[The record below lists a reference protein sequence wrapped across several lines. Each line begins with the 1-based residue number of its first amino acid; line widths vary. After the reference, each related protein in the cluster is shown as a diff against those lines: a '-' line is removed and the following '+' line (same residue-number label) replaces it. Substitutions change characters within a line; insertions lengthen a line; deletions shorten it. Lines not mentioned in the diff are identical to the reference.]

1 MLLDLLAKALPEGY
15 QDVSVG
21 VATLYA
27 VIGFIVV
34 FVGIAFLIF
43 VVWAVGK
50 IMERAN
56 VKAKTKKNVKEK
68 EKLEE
73 TIAESLAF
81 SEADEVS
88 EETVA
93 VITAALMAYYQKN
106 NPKCEFTV
114 KRIKR
119 I

>member
-21 VATLYA
+21 VAALYA
-27 VIGFIVV
+27 LIGFLVV
-34 FVGIAFLIF
+34 FLGIAFLIF

-50 IMERAN
+50 IMDRTN
-56 VKAKTKKNVKEK
+56 VTAKNKKSTHEK
-68 EKLEE
+68 ETAQE
-73 TIAESLAF
+73 TVAESLAV
-81 SEADEVS
+81 SDADEVS